1 MGSSSHTYTDLQIV
15 PIMKD
20 YTSLTTK
27 LLTYDGQ
34 QISRGMPAVLN
45 ARKNTMLTMKST
57 MKPAVMKRWG
67 FEASS
72 TATIQRV
79 DIDLVLDYLRTT
91 VDINV
96 SSIQSAEVGFATT
109 DELGHLVLQDT
120 YPDYSVDLQEFV
132 HTNGGTYKYIS
143 TTEAGG
149 GVLDISCYRKPSKSY
164 ILSQYT
170 GIHDTISVVSYLD
183 YLIETSPGVFEISA
197 NMAYNSYHVTETTT
211 DANSNISV
219 NTYDTTVIGTVVA
232 GTVNNGNGTTT
243 ETTIIVTSVQE
254 AVYIPVEYLYLSG
267 TDPSYAFLDGLISTY
282 NGVHTGIIHDGWSKY
297 LYSGSIHNTART
309 KTYGIG
315 PIPLINTWMAGYSI
329 PDPSYSYESI
339 KYDINRTITKVGVS
353 SINISCVA
361 SNPTHTTTDN
371 YFDMIE
377 AYEVSYIYSEIENA
391 LAAQDKDIVVK
402 YRLNN
407 KSYLYKIPN
416 TISSQYI
423 TDSLVDTMPIF
434 SLKVGGVLQSNSKIK
449 LALRDLGLVGNEF
462 DASIADPKVK
472 YASLGFMFDPNDTSN
487 ATTRLM
493 YETFSNL
500 NSNGY
505 TMNKSG
511 TALASGGDTVG
522 LKMQFEG
529 LVVTV
534 SSGYSISTI
543 AGTIGNVGTYTRE
556 QVEYTI
562 TELDPNHMG
571 KSSSYVDVTKVKRI
585 YRKQLNDQ
593 YYSEIVLD
601 DLLVHHSY
609 AGTSD
614 VSTRN
619 TYGTASKVGRLPILR
634 EVLIKL
640 PFDSY
645 LELLQSSLVLFVY
658 TSVTVTTKWYQSG
671 FFRFVL
677 TVVAVAIAVLS
688 WGAASAASYSLLSV
702 VAAVGATA
710 GAILAVASLA
720 GIDLGVVGDILQV
733 VAIVAGV
740 ATLVSSSISYVNSL
754 STQTSTISASATAGA
769 ETARQLGQRATQLGS
784 SYGPLASKVATSL
797 EELASDAS
805 VASEGFVSTGAELL
819 SPTMTTFNDVVSSM
833 NSYSIVAPEVTQAF
847 NSAID
852 EVFANSTLDMM
863 LEGVGIVNKTA
874 KTVSSIDNFIHRNE
888 LNNIKRDLEA
898 LQEQANKAQEE
909 LAKVK
914 NAKAQALM
922 LAPQDIETM
931 YDKMTETPNPMVGI
945 ENLYENLT
953 MSTGYNM
960 EQMMWS

>member
-1 MGSSSHTYTDLQIV
+1 
-15 PIMKD
+15 
-20 YTSLTTK
+20 
-27 LLTYDGQ
+27 
-34 QISRGMPAVLN
+34 
-45 ARKNTMLTMKST
+45 
-57 MKPAVMKRWG
+57 
-67 FEASS
+67 
-72 TATIQRV
+72 
-79 DIDLVLDYLRTT
+79 
-91 VDINV
+91 
-96 SSIQSAEVGFATT
+96 
-109 DELGHLVLQDT
+109 
-120 YPDYSVDLQEFV
+120 
-132 HTNGGTYKYIS
+132 
-143 TTEAGG
+143 
-149 GVLDISCYRKPSKSY
+149 
-164 ILSQYT
+164 
-170 GIHDTISVVSYLD
+170 
-183 YLIETSPGVFEISA
+183 
-197 NMAYNSYHVTETTT
+197 
-211 DANSNISV
+211 
-219 NTYDTTVIGTVVA
+219 
-232 GTVNNGNGTTT
+232 
-243 ETTIIVTSVQE
+243 
-254 AVYIPVEYLYLSG
+254 
-267 TDPSYAFLDGLISTY
+267 
-282 NGVHTGIIHDGWSKY
+282 
-297 LYSGSIHNTART
+297 
-309 KTYGIG
+309 
-315 PIPLINTWMAGYSI
+315 
-329 PDPSYSYESI
+329 
-339 KYDINRTITKVGVS
+339 
-353 SINISCVA
+353 
-361 SNPTHTTTDN
+361 
-371 YFDMIE
+371 
-377 AYEVSYIYSEIENA
+377 
-391 LAAQDKDIVVK
+391 
-402 YRLNN
+402 
-407 KSYLYKIPN
+407 
-416 TISSQYI
+416 
-423 TDSLVDTMPIF
+423 
-434 SLKVGGVLQSNSKIK
+434 
-449 LALRDLGLVGNEF
+449 
-462 DASIADPKVK
+462 
-472 YASLGFMFDPNDTSN
+472 
-487 ATTRLM
+487 
-493 YETFSNL
+493 
-500 NSNGY
+500 
-505 TMNKSG
+505 MNKSG

-543 AGTIGNVGTYTRE
+543 AGTIGNVGTYARE

-562 TELDPNHMG
+562 SELNPHHMG

-619 TYGTASKVGRLPILR
+619 SYVFTRSPYGTAAEIGRLPILR

-640 PFDSY
+640 PFASY

-658 TSVTVTTKWYQSG
+658 TSITVTTKWYQSG

-852 EVFANSTLDMM
+852 EVFANSTLDIM
-863 LEGVGIVNKTA
+863 LEGIGVVNKTA

-931 YDKMTETPNPMVGI
+931 YDKMTQTPNPMVGI